1 MQEGRNVES
10 YSEASTKPSL
20 RQHLGR
26 KTFHAAGHCYANAAG
41 GRCVIKMMSG
51 HDGLAA
57 SGNDFD
63 NGPDEKGGDNR
74 C

>member
-1 MQEGRNVES
+1 MQEDRNVES

-26 KTFHAAGHCYANAAG
+26 KTLHAAGHCYANAAG

-51 HDGLAA
+51 HD
-57 SGNDFD
+57 
-63 NGPDEKGGDNR
+63 
-74 C
+74 